1 MDGAR
6 AGYFIVNMDDASEL
20 PAKAEP
26 LFFALG
32 AEIQVH
38 LVMTP
43 KDLQKANPALE
54 QAAQKYG

>member
-1 MDGAR
+1 
-6 AGYFIVNMDDASEL
+6 MDDASEL

-32 AEIQVH
+32 ATIQVH

-43 KDLQKANPALE
+43 EDLQKATPALE